1 MPAGSLAAQPAQYA
15 PTALAN
21 GVGLSAAACDD
32 KGVSQ
37 VLAEWRRL
45 NATTPPGT
53 TPLGTTPPAP
63 EAAPESAATRTVQVP
78 SGQRA
83 VTPRDLLA
91 EWRAMTDAAA
101 ADRPPPDSYAHADG
115 FADAR
120 GASTSSFPQSGSMPS
135 PGRYGGSAY
144 APEEP
149 PGFAAVARA
158 RVGGSLGGSLGS
170 GTLKSAIAPGA
181 VEGLRA
187 SLPPLGQRLK
197 KRVSFSDDNE
207 VTLFTE

>member
-1 MPAGSLAAQPAQYA
+1 M
-15 PTALAN
+15 
-21 GVGLSAAACDD
+21 
-32 KGVSQ
+32 
-37 VLAEWRRL
+37 
-45 NATTPPGT
+45 TPPGT
-53 TPLGTTPPAP
+53 TPPAP
-63 EAAPESAATRTVQVP
+63 AAAPESAAAPTAQVP
-78 SGQRA
+78 STQKA
-83 VTPRDLLA
+83 VTARDLLA
-91 EWRAMTDAAA
+91 EWRAMTAAAA
-101 ADRPPPDSYAHADG
+101 ADRPPPDSYANADR
-115 FADAR
+115 FANVR